1 METVTTDKLMK
12 DLRAV
17 VGDTEDLIKAT
28 AGQTGERIEK
38 VRARAEE
45 SLRNARARVQATG
58 SDLQVAAQDA
68 ARQVNSQVHENPWTA
83 IGIAAGIGLVL
94 GILIGR
100 K

>member
-1 METVTTDKLMK
+1 MQVTTDKLMK

-17 VGDTEDLIKAT
+17 VVDTEDLIKAT

-45 SLRNARARVQATG
+45 SLRNARVQVQATG
-58 SDLQVAAQDA
+58 NDLQVAAQDA
-68 ARQVNSQVHENPWTA
+68 ARQVSSQVRENPWTA
-83 IGIAAGIGLVL
+83 VGIAAGIGLVL